1 MINNLS
7 TAKKLVNSLDADGD
21 DVKFLLL
28 LALCQMQKYTDVVD
42 IDPSESFDIEEVL
55 MYLDKQL
62 GFDR

>member
-1 MINNLS
+1 MENNLS
-7 TAKKLVNSLDADGD
+7 TATKLINSINTDDD

-28 LALCQMQKYTDVVD
+28 LTLCQMQKYTNVVD
-42 IDPSESFDIEEVL
+42 IDPSESFDIEEML

>member
-1 MINNLS
+1 MENNLS
-7 TAKKLVNSLDADGD
+7 TATKLINSINIDDD

-28 LALCQMQKYTDVVD
+28 LTLCQMQKYTNVVD
-42 IDPSESFDIEEVL
+42 IDPSESFDIEEML